1 MSQKTRIEWT
11 EYSWNPVT
19 GCSKIS
25 DGCKNCYAE
34 KMALRLKSMKNER
47 YKNGFDITLQKDL
60 LKIPFMWKKPRMVFV
75 NSMSDLFHE
84 SIPVEYIKEVFI
96 VMNQCPQHT
105 FQILTKRSER
115 LLELSSELN
124 WTHNIWM
131 GVSIENMKSKYR
143 LSQLKKTKAKTKFI
157 SFEPL
162 LEHVDINSLHGIDWV
177 IVGGESG
184 PKAREMKEEWAIS
197 LRDKC
202 IEQHVPYFF
211 KQWGG
216 FYKKKK
222 GRLLDGIEWS
232 DMPKGKVDY
241 NLSK

>member
-1 MSQKTRIEWT
+1 MSQKTKIEWT

-34 KMALRLKSMKNER
+34 KMANRLKSMGNRR
-47 YKNGFDITLQKDL
+47 YRNGFEITFQEDL
-60 LKIPFMWKKPRMVFV
+60 LEIPFKWKKPRMVFV

-84 SIPVEYIKEVFI
+84 SIPLDYIQKVFTT
-96 VMNQCPQHT
+96 MNMCPQHT
-105 FQILTKRSER
+105 FQILTKRSKQI
-115 LLELSSELN
+115 LEYSSKLN

-131 GVSIENMKSKYR
+131 GVSIENNKVFDR
-143 LSQLKKTKAKTKFI
+143 LYDLIKTNAKTKFI

-162 LEHVDINSLHGIDWV
+162 LEKIYMDTLSGVDWV

-184 PKAREMKEEWAIS
+184 PKSRKMKEEWATQI
-197 LRDKC
+197 RDKC
-202 IEQHVPYFF
+202 IEENIPYFF

-216 FYKKKK
+216 MYKKKN
-222 GRLLDGIEWS
+222 GRLLEGIEWS
-232 DMPKGKVDY
+232 DMPFTE
-241 NLSK
+241 